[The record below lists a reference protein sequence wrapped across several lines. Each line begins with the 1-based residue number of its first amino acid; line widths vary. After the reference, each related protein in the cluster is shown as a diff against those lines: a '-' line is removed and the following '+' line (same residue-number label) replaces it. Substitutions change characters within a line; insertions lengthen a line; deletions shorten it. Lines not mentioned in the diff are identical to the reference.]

1 MGASPKILRSNVSN
15 THSLGKAKNG
25 HNSYP

>member
-1 MGASPKILRSNVSN
+1 MGASPKILLSSTSN
-15 THSLGKAKNG
+15 THSLGKAKND